1 MLKHYDKTNNNG
13 GSIFMWSHFFN
24 LIGKTDFSMNQ
35 IHHTV
40 LVTTQSSFNVVYTV
54 QSVGSYIDILI

>member
-1 MLKHYDKTNNNG
+1 MVEAYLCEAY
-13 GSIFMWSHFFN
+13 FFN

-40 LVTTQSSFNVVYTV
+40 LATTQSSFNVVYTV

>member
-1 MLKHYDKTNNNG
+1 MIKPTTMVEAYLCEAY
-13 GSIFMWSHFFN
+13 FFN

-40 LVTTQSSFNVVYTV
+40 LATTQSSFNVVYTV